1 MMTRPR
7 SKAFTL
13 VELLVVIAIIG
24 ILIGILL
31 PAVQMVREAARRS
44 TCLNN
49 IRQITVAALNHESQ
63 HQELPI
69 GLTLPSAVAQNTTDE
84 LFGWGTSVLPFMEQN
99 NVFDGLAPNRS
110 TTMLQRVTDGGSA
123 VIEVLQRP
131 IPVFQCASDPATEPL
146 NLHRPASST
155 IGFLA
160 KSNYVAANNVGVC
173 QALKVGPLGPNR
185 ITPNGAF
192 NGIEG
197 MSMAAFIDGASNTI
211 IFSERLYDAV
221 RKNENKELSG
231 GALQYGCRGVGDPSN
246 LAQPGCHD
254 TLFAAAGRINFFN
267 ANANNSIALHGVSSA
282 HPGGV
287 IVALGDGSQHFLS
300 DSIGSFY
307 ERNLG
312 VTARPGMFDN
322 YDTWERLICLNDGKT
337 VSIED

>member
-1 MMTRPR
+1 MFRPSR
-7 SKAFTL
+7 KAFTL

-49 IRQITVAALNHESQ
+49 IRQIAVAALNHESS

-69 GLTLPSAVAQNTTDE
+69 GLTLPSSVPRDTTDE
-84 LFGWGTSVLPFMEQN
+84 LFGWGTAVLSYLEQN
-99 NVFDGLAPNRS
+99 SSDDVLGANKNE
-110 TTMLQRVTDGGSA
+110 TMLQRATAGGSA

-131 IPVFQCASDPATEPL
+131 IPVFQCASDPSTETL
-146 NLHRPASST
+146 NLHRPASSA

-160 KSNYVAANNVGVC
+160 RSNYVAANNVGVC
-173 QALKVGPLGPNR
+173 QALKIGPVGPNR

-197 MSMAAFIDGASNTI
+197 MSMAAFIDGASHTI
-211 IFSERLYDAV
+211 MFSERLYDAV

-231 GALQYGCRGVGDPSN
+231 GALQYGCRGIGDQAN

-254 TLFAAAGRINFFN
+254 THFAAAGRINFFN
-267 ANANNSIALHGVSSA
+267 ANANNNVALHGVSSG

-300 DSIGSFY
+300 DSVGSFY
-307 ERNLG
+307 DRNPG
-312 VTARPGMFDN
+312 VVARPGTFDD
-322 YDTWERLICLNDGKT
+322 YDTWEKLICLNDGKT